1 MRKNFF
7 IPNTQLKIIS
17 LECIREERKAELAIM
32 MKIFPAIILAGAML
46 FSGCGGEN
54 PEDMELQD
62 YPTRVKAIKVLTTD
76 APITFSYS
84 GQVIDRD
91 EMKVQSKVSGSV
103 VEKYV
108 KGGQDVVEGQILFKI
123 DDRQYKS
130 AVLQAEA
137 NLAKSKTALA
147 KERVDLQRDE
157 ELWRSNAISE
167 QTLVNQRSAVESQ
180 MSEVKSNEALLQK
193 AKDDLA
199 DTVVY
204 APMSGR
210 LGIDDVPVGSLA
222 AAGVTPLATIGLV
235 DPVFVQFAVSE
246 QEYLRLSRGYNQ
258 DEASGNAHP
267 DFKISLT
274 LADGS
279 NYPYLGELA
288 EYDRTM
294 GNETG
299 TLTIRTIFKNP
310 EKLLVPGMY
319 ARVEIE
325 GLKIQNAMLVPERAL
340 QQLLGETFVIVARSD
355 NTSAVRKITLGEKI
369 GSYYIVKSGLKA
381 DDWVIVEG
389 LTNLRDGMP
398 LEVTQVTAKDMDF
411 SFSPSAEIFDVGS
424 SPNK

>member
-1 MRKNFF
+1 MRY
-7 IPNTQLKIIS
+7 
-17 LECIREERKAELAIM
+17 M
-32 MKIFPAIILAGAML
+32 MKILPAIICAATLL
-46 FSGCGGEN
+46 FAGCGGEDTQ
-54 PEDMELQD
+54 EQALED
-62 YPTRVKAIKVLTTD
+62 YPTKVKAMKVLTTD
-76 APITFSYS
+76 APIAFSYS

-91 EMKVQSKVSGSV
+91 EMTVQSKVSGSV

-123 DDRQYKS
+123 DDRQYRS

-147 KERVDLQRDE
+147 KERVNLQRDE
-157 ELWRSNAISE
+157 ELWQSNAISE
-167 QTLVNQRSAVESQ
+167 QSLVNQRAAVASQ
-180 MSEVKSNEALLQK
+180 ESEVNANEALLQK
-193 AKDDLA
+193 AQDDLA
-199 DTVVY
+199 DTIIY

-210 LGIDDVPVGSLA
+210 LGIDDVPVGTLA
-222 AAGVTPLATIGLV
+222 NAGSTPLATIGLV

-246 QEYLRLSRGYNQ
+246 QEYLRLSRSSRESQERGDAQ
-258 DEASGNAHP
+258 P

-279 NYPYLGELA
+279 RYPYQGQFA

-294 GNETG
+294 GNATG
-299 TLTIRTIFKNP
+299 TLTIRALFKNP
-310 EKLLVPGMY
+310 ESLLVPGMY
-319 ARVEIE
+319 ARVEIT
-325 GLKIQNAMLVPERAL
+325 GLEIPNAMLVPERAL
-340 QQLLGETFVIVARSD
+340 QQLLGETLVIVARSD
-355 NTSAVRKITLGEKI
+355 NTSAVRKIELGEKI

-411 SFSPSAEIFDVGS
+411 SFTPSAEVFDVGS
-424 SPNK
+424 SANK

>member
-1 MRKNFF
+1 
-7 IPNTQLKIIS
+7 
-17 LECIREERKAELAIM
+17 M
-32 MKIFPAIILAGAML
+32 MKIFPAIICAATLL
-46 FSGCGGEN
+46 FAGCGGEDN
-54 PEDMELQD
+54 QEQALED
-62 YPTRVKAIKVLTTD
+62 YPTKVKAMKVLTTD
-76 APITFSYS
+76 APIAFTYS

-91 EMKVQSKVSGSV
+91 EMTVQSKVSGSV

-123 DDRQYKS
+123 DDRQYRS

-147 KERVDLQRDE
+147 KERVNLQRDE
-157 ELWRSNAISE
+157 ELWQSNAISE
-167 QTLVNQRSAVESQ
+167 QSLVNQRAAVASQ
-180 MSEVKSNEALLQK
+180 ESEVNANEALLQK
-193 AKDDLA
+193 AQDDLA
-199 DTVVY
+199 DTIIY

-210 LGIDDVPVGSLA
+210 LGIDDVPVGTLA
-222 AAGVTPLATIGLV
+222 NAGSTPLATIGLV

-246 QEYLRLSRGYNQ
+246 QEYLRLSRSSRESQERGDAQ
-258 DEASGNAHP
+258 P

-279 NYPYLGELA
+279 RYPYSGQFA

-294 GNETG
+294 GNATG
-299 TLTIRTIFKNP
+299 TLTIRALFKNP
-310 EKLLVPGMY
+310 ESLLVPGMY
-319 ARVEIE
+319 ARVEIT
-325 GLKIQNAMLVPERAL
+325 GLEIPNAMLVPERAL
-340 QQLLGETFVIVARSD
+340 QQLLGETLVIVARSD
-355 NTSAVRKITLGEKI
+355 NTSAVRKIELGEKI

-411 SFSPSAEIFDVGS
+411 SFTPSAEVFDVGS
-424 SPNK
+424 SANK

>member
-1 MRKNFF
+1 
-7 IPNTQLKIIS
+7 
-17 LECIREERKAELAIM
+17 
-32 MKIFPAIILAGAML
+32 MKIFPAIILA
-46 FSGCGGEN
+46 FSLLLAGCGDEDTEN
-54 PEDMELQD
+54 LELEE

-91 EMKVQSKVSGSV
+91 EMKVQSKVNGTV

-157 ELWRSNAISE
+157 ELWQSNAISE
-167 QTLVNQRSAVESQ
+167 QTLANQRTA
-180 MSEVKSNEALLQK
+180 VKSQELEVEANEALLQK

-199 DTVVY
+199 DTIVY

-210 LGIDDVPVGSLA
+210 LGIDDVPIGTLA
-222 AAGVTPLATIGLV
+222 AAGNTALATIGLV

-246 QEYLRLSRGYNQ
+246 QEYLRLSREENES
-258 DEASGNAHP
+258 DDPDP

-279 NYPYLGELA
+279 SYPYYGEFA

-299 TLTIRTIFKNP
+299 TLTIRTIFRNP
-310 EKLLVPGMY
+310 DGLLVPGMY
-319 ARVEIE
+319 ARVEVS
-325 GLKIQNAMLVPERAL
+325 GLEIPNAMLVPERAL
-340 QQLLGETFVIVARSD
+340 QQLLGETLVIVARSD

-369 GSYYIVKSGLKA
+369 GSYYVVKSGLKA

-398 LEVTQVTAKDMDF
+398 LEVTQVTAKDMGF
-411 SFSPSAEIFDVGS
+411 SFSPSAEVFDVGNS
-424 SPNK
+424 ANK